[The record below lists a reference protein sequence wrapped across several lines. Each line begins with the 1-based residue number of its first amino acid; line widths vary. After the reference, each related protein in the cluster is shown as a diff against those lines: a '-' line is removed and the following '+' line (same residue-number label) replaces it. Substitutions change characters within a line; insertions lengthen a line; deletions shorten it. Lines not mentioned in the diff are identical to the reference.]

1 MARTPYQPAEGSVAA
16 RVVDYLRAE
25 GDGASLT
32 AAQIGQMFGIDQK
45 NAFTALNTPI
55 AHGLLVKVPLPAE
68 GPAVIVLGNGT
79 PLAELAGRLQ
89 RAKPYAPEAGT
100 VPARVAAHFAERPDL
115 YEMSSSQIA
124 ASFGLALNNVS
135 GALARSV
142 KAGLLA
148 VRREG
153 KQCWYRAGTG
163 APATPAATPATLAP
177 APVQP
182 EPAAQAVYMPA
193 AHGLT
198 AALYNDGE
206 LYLHG
211 TQPMGDG
218 GVLLTAAQTAELRAY
233 LLHTGQVSA
242 VAVANGGSLT

>member
-1 MARTPYQPAEGSVAA
+1 MARAPYQPAEGSVAA
-16 RVVDYLRAE
+16 RVIDYLRAK

-32 AAQIGQMFGIDQK
+32 AAQIAQVFGIDQK
-45 NAFTALNTPI
+45 NAFAAVSSPLH
-55 AHGLLVKVPLPAE
+55 HGLLVKVLEPDSNDS
-68 GPAVIVLGNGT
+68 VIALGSGV
-79 PLAELAGRLQ
+79 PLAGRADRLQ
-89 RAKPYAPEAGT
+89 RVKPYAPEAGT
-100 VPARVAAHFAERPDL
+100 VPARVVAHFAERPDL
-115 YEMSSSQIA
+115 YEMSSAQIA
-124 ASFGLALNNVS
+124 GTFGLTLNNVS
-135 GALARSV
+135 GALARAV

-163 APATPAATPATLAP
+163 APATPAPPSGPGAAP

-182 EPAAQAVYMPA
+182 AHMPA

>member
-16 RVVDYLRAE
+16 RVIDYLRAE

-32 AAQIGQMFGIDQK
+32 AAQIGQMFGSDQK

-55 AHGLLVKVPLPAE
+55 AHGLLVKVPQAD
-68 GPAVIVLGNGT
+68 GAAAVIVLGNGT
-79 PLAELAGRLQ
+79 PLAGRAD
-89 RAKPYAPEAGT
+89 RAARPYVPEAGT
-100 VPARVAAHFAERPDL
+100 VPARVVAHFAERPDL

-124 ASFGLALNNVS
+124 AAFGLALNNVS

-163 APATPAATPATLAP
+163 APATPAATPATLAL